1 MKLLKS
7 LVYEEKRSKFLAFL
21 YSIDAEEEVKKLED
35 NLRTDHPKAN
45 HLLKVLRYQNHF
57 GVYVS
62 VASEDKE
69 PISSMKKT
77 RDLMERKD
85 MRDVGIFIIRYYGG
99 TKLGASRL
107 DHVYFTLATK
117 LMAEVSNEKKKQ
129 V

>member
-21 YSIDAEEEVKKLED
+21 YAIEKEDDVKNIEE
-35 NLRTDHPKAN
+35 NLKNEHPKAN

-85 MRDVGIFIIRYYGG
+85 IRDVGIYIVRYFGG

-117 LMAEVSNEKKKQ
+117 LMSEVSNEEKKQ